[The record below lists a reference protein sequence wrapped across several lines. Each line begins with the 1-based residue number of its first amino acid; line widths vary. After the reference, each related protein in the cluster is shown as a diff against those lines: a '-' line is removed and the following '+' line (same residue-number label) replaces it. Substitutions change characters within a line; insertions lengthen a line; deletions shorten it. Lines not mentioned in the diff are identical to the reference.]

1 MRIANYIKIIA
12 ITVFLLGFI
21 VFILFWSMY
30 QNSETVNREYRQAQI
45 SNNNFLHFHV
55 LVQGWFTTQDLFFS
69 GHQSYLANGISE
81 QSIQLNKSIVQLIAD
96 NSERSINRDLT
107 SLQKQ
112 ILETT
117 DIVLKL
123 SKLSEPN
130 KDLWLNN
137 IEKSD
142 RITTNMVITMKRIK
156 FGYRDNELRLR
167 EKLERT
173 RQLVKVRTIILG
185 VCYLSVIFVIGV
197 WLVRSL
203 VQPVQYLIAVAS
215 NKSKP
220 STPEQFVLSNG
231 PSEIVLLSKAIHQF
245 MEQIYF
251 EKQIAQRERLN
262 TLNTSNR
269 LSLIMNTVPLAIV
282 LVDES
287 GVIRDLN
294 PETELLFS
302 CKHDLIRGQKV
313 FHFVPSMATVDGDF
327 DEVYALKYHEQTL
340 LSTKLNASYI
350 EFTGKSLSIDEQ
362 NFYLLCISD
371 IDQKKKNEKA
381 LLNLNKQLIH
391 SEKMASI
398 GQLAAGIAHEI
409 NNPIGFVNSNV
420 ATLEEYLGNI
430 ERYID
435 VAKNNQETPV
445 LKETYERENIS
456 YIFDDIPDLM
466 SASKDGIDRIKNVVA
481 GLGGYSHCE
490 SSEKTL
496 SNIDD
501 LIEQSLTLVRNELKN
516 KADVKKQLDCKIE
529 LLVYPQ
535 KLLQVFVNLLVNAS
549 HAIGEEGKI
558 EISTYNDKEFII
570 IKIKDNGTGVA
581 DEYKSKLFEPFFTTK
596 PVGSGTGLGL
606 HIVHNIIG
614 EHNGNI
620 RVESKVGVGT
630 MFTIELPIS
639 HQKI

>member
-12 ITVFLLGFI
+12 ITILLLGFI
-21 VFILFWSMY
+21 VFGLFWSMY
-30 QNSETVNREYRQAQI
+30 QNSETVNREYRQAKI
-45 SNNNFLHFHV
+45 SNNNYLHFVV
-55 LVQGWFTTQDLFFS
+55 LVQGWLTTQDLFFS
-69 GHQSYLANGISE
+69 GHQSYLANGIGE

-96 NSERSINRDLT
+96 NSEPLINRDLN

-130 KDLWLNN
+130 KDLWLSN

-142 RITTNMVITMKRIK
+142 RITTAMVITMKRIQ
-156 FGYRDNELRLR
+156 FGYRQNELRLR
-167 EKLERT
+167 EKLEHT
-173 RQLVKVRTIILG
+173 RQLFKVRTIILG
-185 VCYLSVIFVIGV
+185 LCYLAVIFVIGV

-203 VQPVQYLIAVAS
+203 VQPVQYLITVAS

-220 STPEQFVLSNG
+220 STPDQFVLSNG
-231 PSEIVLLSKAIHQF
+231 PLEIVRLSKAIYQF

-282 LVDES
+282 LVDER

-302 CKHDLIRGQKV
+302 CKNNLIRGQKV
-313 FHFVPSMATVDGDF
+313 FHFIPSMATVDGDF
-327 DEVYALKYHEQTL
+327 DEVFALKHHEQTL
-340 LSTKLNASYI
+340 LSTELNSSYI
-350 EFTGKSLSIDEQ
+350 EFTGKSLIIDEQ

-381 LLNLNKQLIH
+381 LLSLNKQLIH

-420 ATLEEYLGNI
+420 STLEEYLDNI
-430 ERYID
+430 KRYID
-435 VAKNNQETPV
+435 AAKNNKETPV
-445 LKETYERENIS
+445 LDEIYERENIS
-456 YIFDDIPDLM
+456 YIFEDIPDLM
-466 SASKDGIDRIKNVVA
+466 TASKDGIDRVKNIVA
-481 GLGGYSHCE
+481 GLGGYSHNE

-501 LIEQSLTLVRNELKN
+501 LIDQSLTLVRNELKN

-529 LLVYPQ
+529 VLVYPQ
-535 KLLQVFVNLLVNAS
+535 KLLQVFVNMLVNAS
-549 HAIGEEGKI
+549 HAMEEYGKI
-558 EISTYNDKEFII
+558 EISTYKDKEFIV
-570 IKIKDNGTGVA
+570 IKIKDNGTGIA

-606 HIVHNIIG
+606 HIVHNIIC

-620 RVESKVGVGT
+620 RVESKLGVGT

-639 HQKI
+639 H